1 MKRGGGI
8 PVQTGQEWGIL
19 GGGGGGG
26 QGLLRRDGRWS
37 FFCAWK
43 WASLDSEEGG
53 EGRTRR
59 AIEGK
64 EKMGLDDQQFFP
76 FPLLFCVYTVPIPWL
91 QGA

>member
-1 MKRGGGI
+1 M
-8 PVQTGQEWGIL
+8 VV
-19 GGGGGGG
+19 
-26 QGLLRRDGRWS
+26 
-37 FFCAWK
+37 FCAWK